1 MTLQEALQKIRASG
15 LNDRQIADIISKKCK
30 TPPQTIQRLRVG
42 GEKGHKSTSNVS
54 RYLAIMELVKK
65 VKQ

>member
-15 LNDRQIADIISKKCK
+15 LNDAQIAKLISKKCK

-42 GEKGHKSTSNVS
+42 KHESTSSVP
-54 RYLAIMELVKK
+54 RYMAIMEMAKK

>member
-1 MTLQEALQKIRASG
+1 MTLQEALKKIRASG
-15 LNDRQIADIISKKCK
+15 LNDAQIAKLISKKVK

-42 GEKGHKSTSNVS
+42 KHKSTSSVP
-54 RYLAIMELVKK
+54 RYMAIMEMVKK